1 MEEVSAISHQPPESM
16 RTMVMLRAVPGEAF
30 AMSLAE
36 VLASSADY
44 ACIDLEN
51 VNEDFGGETACEFVI
66 RNLIEKFE
74 ASPDRLIVR
83 VNPLATWRGLSEIVR
98 IRADAELL
106 AGIVLPQVKSAGE
119 VAWLGE
125 VLDSVQ
131 SHLKLF
137 PIIESASGLVDCGA
151 IALAHPRVRAL
162 FFGGNDL
169 SAALGCDMD
178 WNAMSYARS
187 KVVAG
192 AALGGIPAIDC
203 PPAPDQDFESD
214 CLRSR
219 KHGMSGRALRVP
231 SDCAVANRIYSR
243 SKG

>member
-1 MEEVSAISHQPPESM
+1 
-16 RTMVMLRAVPGEAF
+16 MVMLRAVPGEMF
-30 AMSLAE
+30 ATSLAE
-36 VLASSADY
+36 TLASSADY

-74 ASPDRLIVR
+74 ATPDRLIVR

-119 VAWLGE
+119 IAWLGE
-125 VLDSVQ
+125 VLDSVK

-137 PIIESASGLVDCGA
+137 PIIETASGLADCDA

-169 SAALGCDMD
+169 SVALGCDMD

-192 AALGGIPAIDC
+192 AALAGISAIDC
-203 PPAPDQDFESD
+203 PPAPNEDFQDD

-219 KHGMSGRALRVP
+219 AHGMAGRALRVP
-231 SDCAVANRIYSR
+231 SDCAAANRIYSR
-243 SKG
+243 NKG